1 VAENGVILSS
11 IFLELNRFGVS
22 TLCVSFEDLNFVSHG
37 IQVVQSAHL
46 TVLEGDDVSLSFP
59 EPLQGLLKFVVS
71 LFVVVNSRVSSNF
84 SVEVGK
90 SLSLLF
96 RDVVLGAISLG
107 STLVVVLNGSDFP
120 ALFGRHF
127 VYGEVEALEASVGIF
142 VRVRT
147 IDIYLLISADKL
159 IFQVF
164 VNRSNISIA
173 AEVLLTVPARVSRE
187 VALETVTVRM
197 REMS

>member
-1 VAENGVILSS
+1 MAENGVILSS
-11 IFLELNRFGVS
+11 ILLELNGFGVS

-37 IQVVQSAHL
+37 VQVVQSAHL

-71 LFVVVNSRVSSNF
+71 LFVVVNSRVSSNL

-120 ALFGRHF
+120 ALFGRNF
-127 VYGEVEALEASVGIF
+127 VHGKVEALEASVGFF

-147 IDIYLLISADKL
+147 IDIYLISADKF

-187 VALETVTVRM
+187 VA
-197 REMS
+197 